1 MSEPVDLRKVRLKP
15 IKERKNKVG
24 VQLFGR
30 LVEPEGKFKEFLESL
45 PRVLKAQDL
54 REICHAIIDARRN
67 SKPVILMMGDALIKV
82 GLTPFILKLIE
93 ENLISAVAM
102 QGAGIIHD
110 TEMALI
116 GETSEDVAQTIVDG
130 SFGMWKETGE
140 FINSAIKEGVL
151 ANLGLGEAVGKK
163 IFEEKPPF
171 YEYSISAFC
180 FDKKIP
186 LTVHVAYGT
195 DTIHTHPSADGA
207 IIGKATE
214 IDFRKFAG
222 SVCELEGGVVINAA
236 SAVILPEVF
245 LKSLAIA
252 RNLGNKVE
260 DFVAVNI
267 DMIQHY
273 RPIENVVKRPTA
285 GKGKGYS
292 LTGNLEILFPLL
304 TACLIDLKKEF

>member
-1 MSEPVDLRKVRLKP
+1 MTEPIDLRKVRLKP
-15 IKERKNKVG
+15 IKERRNKVS

-30 LVEPEGKFKEFLESL
+30 LPEPKGKFKEYLDSL
-45 PRVLKAQDL
+45 PRILKAQDL
-54 REICHAIIDARRN
+54 REICYAIIDAGKN
-67 SKPVILMMGDALIKV
+67 SKPVVLMMGDALIKV
-82 GLTPFILKLIE
+82 GLTPYIMKLIE
-93 ENLISAVAM
+93 ENLVSAIAM

-110 TEMALI
+110 TEIALI
-116 GETSEDVAQTIVDG
+116 GETSEDVAQSITDG

-140 FINSAIKEGVL
+140 FINSAIKEGVD

-163 IFEEKPPF
+163 IFDEKPPF
-171 YEYSISAFC
+171 YQYSIACFC
-180 FDKKIP
+180 FEKKIP

-195 DTIHTHPSADGA
+195 DTIHMHPSADGA

-214 IDFRKFAG
+214 IDFRKFIAT
-222 SVCELEGGVVINAA
+222 VCGLEGGVVINAA

-245 LKSLAIA
+245 LKSLAVA

-304 TACLIDLKKEF
+304 TACLIDLKEA